1 LRCFRRYRNRG
12 DLVPFDASYLEAAA
26 FIDDSV
32 QAARQDAATE
42 SNQQAPPLF
51 GMETEPVAGEVAMKR
66 SAVETDIDREQ

>member
-51 GMETEPVAGEVAMKR
+51 GMETEPVAGELR
-66 SAVETDIDREQ
+66 